1 MNGKSTEVRPAVRAD
16 ALTIEAAGLGVSGD
30 TELVLGNRDSVISS
44 SNQTGRGAGRP
55 PDARRQEQ
63 RRSEILEAATTVFA
77 RVGFAATDVQE
88 IAAFA
93 GVGKGTVYR
102 YFPSKE
108 ELFLATVDLGM
119 RRLTTAVDSAASKAA
134 EPFARIA
141 AAIEAYLAY
150 FDQHP
155 EMIELFIQE
164 RAHFRHRQQA
174 TYFAHHDAN
183 IGAWRELLVG
193 LVRDG
198 LVRDLPVDSL
208 LEVISD
214 LLYGTLFTKQI
225 SGRKAS
231 LASQCEPIMQVI
243 MNGILVAPPAVP
255 GQAARP
261 PADHKDPS

>member
-1 MNGKSTEVRPAVRAD
+1 MNRESTEVSP
-16 ALTIEAAGLGVSGD
+16 EA
-30 TELVLGNRDSVISS
+30 TEETESVLGSRDSVSS
-44 SNQTGRGAGRP
+44 SSTQNARSAGRP

-63 RRSEILEAATTVFA
+63 RRSEILEAATTIFA

-88 IAAFA
+88 IAALA

-108 ELFLATVDLGM
+108 GLFLATVDLGM
-119 RRLTTAVDSAASKAA
+119 RRLTATVDSAVAKAA
-134 EPFARIA
+134 EPLTRIA
-141 AAIEAYLAY
+141 VAIEAYLAY
-150 FDQHP
+150 FDQYP
-155 EMIELFIQE
+155 EIIELFIQE

-174 TYFAHHDAN
+174 TYFAHRDAN
-183 IGAWRELLVG
+183 IGAWRQLLVE
-193 LVRDG
+193 LIRDG

-231 LASQCEPIMQVI
+231 LASQSEPIMQVI
-243 MNGILVAPPAVP
+243 MQGILVAPAADP

-261 PADHKDPS
+261 PADHKEPS

>member
-1 MNGKSTEVRPAVRAD
+1 MSRDSTEVTPAA
-16 ALTIEAAGLGVSGD
+16 SGENE
-30 TELVLGNRDSVISS
+30 TVLRSRDSVASS
-44 SNQTGRGAGRP
+44 SNQNARGAGRP

-63 RRSEILEAATTVFA
+63 RRSEILKAATTVFA

-88 IAAFA
+88 IADLA

-108 ELFLATVDLGM
+108 ELFLATIDLGM
-119 RRLTTAVDSAASKAA
+119 RRLTTTVDSAAARAA
-134 EPFARIA
+134 DPLTRIES
-141 AAIEAYLAY
+141 AIKAYLAY

-155 EMIELFIQE
+155 EIIELFIQE

-174 TYFAHHDAN
+174 TYFAHRDAN
-183 IGAWRELLVG
+183 IGAWRQLLVE
-193 LVRDG
+193 LIQDG
-198 LVRDLPVDSL
+198 WVRDLPVDSL

-231 LASQCEPIMQVI
+231 LASQSEPIMQVI
-243 MNGILVAPPAVP
+243 MNGILVAPGNAT

-261 PADHKDPS
+261 PADHQAPS

>member
-1 MNGKSTEVRPAVRAD
+1 MNGEPTEVEPRVPNS
-16 ALTIEAAGLGVSGD
+16 SGS
-30 TELVLGNRDSVISS
+30 VLGNRDSALDLVT
-44 SNQTGRGAGRP
+44 QTGRSAGRP

-63 RRSEILEAATTVFA
+63 RRREILEAATNVFA

-88 IAAFA
+88 IAAVA
-93 GVGKGTVYR
+93 GIGKGTVYR

-119 RRLTTAVDSAASKAA
+119 QRLTSTVELAAA
-134 EPFARIA
+134 EIAKPLERIR
-141 AAIEAYLAY
+141 AAIAAYLAY

-174 TYFAHHDAN
+174 TYFIHRDAN
-183 IGAWRELLVG
+183 IGPWRDLLVA
-193 LVRDG
+193 LVQDG
-198 LVRDLPVDSL
+198 LVRDLPVDAI

-214 LLYGTLFTKQI
+214 FLYGAIFTKHI
-225 SGRKAS
+225 SGRQAP

-243 MNGILVAPPAVP
+243 LHGILVARSVNP
-255 GQAARP
+255 G
-261 PADHKDPS
+261 HESG

>member
-1 MNGKSTEVRPAVRAD
+1 
-16 ALTIEAAGLGVSGD
+16 VSGE

-44 SNQTGRGAGRP
+44 RNQTGRGAGRP

-63 RRSEILEAATTVFA
+63 RRSEILEAATAVFA
-77 RVGFAATDVQE
+77 RVGFADTDVQE
-88 IAAFA
+88 IAALA

-119 RRLTTAVDSAASKAA
+119 RRLTTTVDSAASKAA

-183 IGAWRELLVG
+183 IGAPI
-193 LVRDG
+193 RDA
-198 LVRDLPVDSL
+198 VHQTD
-208 LEVISD
+208 
-214 LLYGTLFTKQI
+214 QW
-225 SGRKAS
+225 
-231 LASQCEPIMQVI
+231 SQ
-243 MNGILVAPPAVP
+243 GIP
-255 GQAARP
+255 GQPMR
-261 PADHKDPS
+261 ADYAGHHEWDFGCSVCCSRSSSPTTCGS

>member
-1 MNGKSTEVRPAVRAD
+1 MNRESTEVSP
-16 ALTIEAAGLGVSGD
+16 EAAGE
-30 TELVLGNRDSVISS
+30 TESDLGNRNSVLRSS
-44 SNQTGRGAGRP
+44 TQNTRSAGRP

-63 RRSEILEAATTVFA
+63 RRSEILEAATTIFA

-88 IAAFA
+88 IAALA

-119 RRLTTAVDSAASKAA
+119 RRLTATVDSAAAKAA
-134 EPFARIA
+134 EPLTRIA
-141 AAIEAYLAY
+141 SAIEAYLAY
-150 FDQHP
+150 FDQYP
-155 EMIELFIQE
+155 EIIELFIQE

-174 TYFAHHDAN
+174 TYFAHRDAN
-183 IGAWRELLVG
+183 IGAWRQLLVE
-193 LVRDG
+193 LIRDG
-198 LVRDLPVDSL
+198 FVRNLPVDSL

-231 LASQCEPIMQVI
+231 LASQSEPIMQVI
-243 MNGILVAPPAVP
+243 MNGILVAPVAVP
-255 GQAARP
+255 GQAARS
-261 PADHKDPS
+261 PASHKDPS

>member
-1 MNGKSTEVRPAVRAD
+1 MNGESTEVRPAASEQ
-16 ALTIEAAGLGVSGD
+16 AES
-30 TELVLGNRDSVISS
+30 VLGSRDSVASS
-44 SNQTGRGAGRP
+44 SNQVTRSAGRP

-63 RRSEILEAATTVFA
+63 RRSEILEAATNVFA

-88 IAAFA
+88 IAALA

-119 RRLTTAVDSAASKAA
+119 RRLTTTVDSAAAKASD
-134 EPFARIA
+134 PLTRIA
-141 AAIEAYLAY
+141 SAIEAYLAY

-155 EMIELFIQE
+155 EIIELFIQE

-174 TYFAHHDAN
+174 TYFAHRDAN
-183 IGAWRELLVG
+183 IGAWRQLLVE
-193 LVRDG
+193 LIRDG

-225 SGRKAS
+225 SGRKES
-231 LASQCEPIMQVI
+231 LASQSEPIMQVI
-243 MNGILVAPPAVP
+243 MKGILVAPATAPS
-255 GQAARP
+255 QEDRR
-261 PADHKDPS
+261 PADHQAPG

>member
-1 MNGKSTEVRPAVRAD
+1 MNGESAEVNSA
-16 ALTIEAAGLGVSGD
+16 VSGE
-30 TELVLGNRDSVISS
+30 TQSVLGKPDSIARSGNPNARS
-44 SNQTGRGAGRP
+44 AGRP

-63 RRSEILEAATTVFA
+63 RRSEILEAATKVFA

-88 IAAFA
+88 IASVA

-119 RRLTTAVDSAASKAA
+119 RKLTTTVDSAAAKVA
-134 EPFARIA
+134 EPLARIA
-141 AAIEAYLAY
+141 AAIEAYLGY

-164 RAHFRHRQQA
+164 RAHFRNCQKA
-174 TYFAHHDAN
+174 TYFVHRDAN

-198 LVRDLPVDSL
+198 LVRNLPVDSL

-214 LLYGTLFTKQI
+214 LLYGSLFTKHI

-231 LASQCEPIMQVI
+231 LASQYEPIMQVI
-243 MNGILVAPPAVP
+243 MNGILLAPSSGPSQEV
-255 GQAARP
+255 RP
-261 PADHKDPS
+261 LTEHKDSN

>member
-1 MNGKSTEVRPAVRAD
+1 MSGESTEVGPR
-16 ALTIEAAGLGVSGD
+16 VSG
-30 TELVLGNRDSVISS
+30 EAESVLGNRDSAGSLG
-44 SNQTGRGAGRP
+44 NQAGRGAGRP

-63 RRSEILEAATTVFA
+63 RRSEILEAATKVFA

-88 IAAFA
+88 IAAVA

-119 RRLTTAVDSAASKAA
+119 RRLTTTVDLAAANAV
-134 EPFARIA
+134 EPLARIA

-174 TYFAHHDAN
+174 TYFIHRDAN
-183 IGAWRELLVG
+183 IGAWRELLVE

-198 LVRDLPVDSL
+198 LVRDLPIDSL

-214 LLYGTLFTKQI
+214 LLYGTLFTKHI

-231 LASQCEPIMQVI
+231 LSSQCEPIMQVI
-243 MNGILVAPPAVP
+243 MNGILVAPATYRGHESRRV
-255 GQAARP
+255 
-261 PADHKDPS
+261 ADH